1 MDIAL
6 IITFSIMLFR
16 RCKSAGVSS
25 VLHIVKFA
33 GYWVLSESL
42 GMLIF
47 MQLGYSPFTLL
58 ASLSSLLMGAGAG
71 YLSYKKSVS
80 DIAKHIQNDTPQLPQ

>member
-16 RCKSAGVSS
+16 RCKNAGVPSF
-25 VLHIVKFA
+25 LHIVKFA
-33 GYWVLSESL
+33 GYWILCESL
-42 GMLIF
+42 GMMIF
-47 MQLGYSPFTLL
+47 MQLGYSPFTLV

-71 YLSYKKSVS
+71 YLSFRKSIT
-80 DIAKHIQNDTPQLPQ
+80 DIAKHMQNDTPQLPQ